1 MESSDVVAALG
12 ALAQDTRLAAF
23 RALVEAGPAG
33 LPAGQLAERLGVAAP
48 TLSFHLATL
57 TQAGLATSTREGRSI
72 VYAADYAAMNALL
85 GFLTENCCAGPKAGC
100 APGKPGCAPPRVVR
114 RPARR
119 PRA

>member
-12 ALAQDTRLAAF
+12 ALAQETRLAAF

-33 LPAGQLAERLGVAAP
+33 LPAGQLAERLGVAPP

-57 TQAGLATSTREGRSI
+57 TQAGLVGSTRDGRSI
-72 VYAADYAAMNALL
+72 VYAADFSAMNALL
-85 GFLTENCCAGPKAGC
+85 AFLTDNCCAGPRSGC
-100 APGKPGCAPPRVVR
+100 APAKSGCAPPRAAR

-119 PRA
+119 PRD